1 MVRLSDHSVSSNSNK
16 AISRRLPSCC
26 YSLIGAYML
35 GKLKVYRRIFHPQLR
50 SKKGNLR
57 EWTYCLYL
65 RYGAM
70 KEDEY
75 SCTQQL

>member
-1 MVRLSDHSVSSNSNK
+1 MLS
-16 AISRRLPSCC
+16 
-26 YSLIGAYML
+26 
-35 GKLKVYRRIFHPQLR
+35 KLKVYRRIFHPQLR

-75 SCTQQL
+75 SCTQQLQTAPLLLLNRRRQRFA

>member
-1 MVRLSDHSVSSNSNK
+1 
-16 AISRRLPSCC
+16 
-26 YSLIGAYML
+26 LIGVYML
-35 GKLKVYRRIFHPQLR
+35 VKLKVYRRIFHPQLR

-75 SCTQQL
+75 SCTQQLQTAPRLLLNRRRKRFA